1 MKGHP
6 DGMTWL
12 SKKRDNEMMMSFMTR
27 DIINLRK
34 KMLNL
39 EEAKRYKARLVIK
52 GYRQREGQDYF
63 DTYSL
68 VTRITF
74 IRMVLAIV
82 AIRNLEVHQIDV
94 KTVVLNRDLEEEIYI
109 EQTEGFTALGQEGK
123 VCKLVKSLYRLKQ
136 APKQWHRKFDH
147 VMLECRFII
156 NECDKCVYVK
166 DTNNGYVILC
176 LYVDDM
182 LIVGSNDKMIRSTK
196 DMLKSRFDMKD
207 IGLANVILGVKIT
220 RTQNGLLLSQTHFVD
235 KILEKYNP
243 DDSNI
248 VRTPTDTTK
257 HLSKNRGQ
265 GVNQTGYSSIIGIL
279 MYLMNCTR
287 PDLAYAVSRL
297 SRYTN
302 NLGYK
307 YWESMTRVLRYI
319 RYTQEYGLH
328 YTRYPAIIEG
338 YSDANWISDIKDSR
352 SRSGY
357 VFTLG
362 GGPTSWKSFRQTVI
376 SISIIK

>member
-12 SKKRDNEMMMSFMTR
+12 SKKRDNEMMMSFTTR

-39 EEAKRYKARLVIK
+39 EEAKGPELRNRPQWKEATKSEIDSILDNHTWKLV
-52 GYRQREGQDYF
+52 D
-63 DTYSL
+63 L
-68 VTRITF
+68 PP
-74 IRMVLAIV
+74 
-82 AIRNLEVHQIDV
+82 
-94 KTVVLNRDLEEEIYI
+94 DLEEKIYI

-147 VMLECRFII
+147 VMLE
-156 NECDKCVYVK
+156 Y
-166 DTNNGYVILC
+166 
-176 LYVDDM
+176 DM
-182 LIVGSNDKMIRSTK
+182 LIVGSNDKMIQSTK

-207 IGLANVILGVKIT
+207 MGLANVVLGVKIT

-243 DDSNI
+243 NDSNI

-287 PDLAYAVSRL
+287 PDLAYADHHDYNEHDYEELTVSGR
-297 SRYTN
+297 
-302 NLGYK
+302 
-307 YWESMTRVLRYI
+307 
-319 RYTQEYGLH
+319 
-328 YTRYPAIIEG
+328 
-338 YSDANWISDIKDSR
+338 
-352 SRSGY
+352 
-357 VFTLG
+357 
-362 GGPTSWKSFRQTVI
+362 
-376 SISIIK
+376 